1 MPESPAPSIHAMAPL
16 IRFTLLALYL
26 ALVLP
31 LPLMAPRGAATPDVG
46 GGALGV
52 GAGGGDHQ

>member
-1 MPESPAPSIHAMAPL
+1 MAPL